1 MYMYTC
7 TYTYMYLYLYMDM
20 NMNMNMCVWSLHVS
34 LNEYRSLADWLGR
47 SKPGPVRRGAL
58 FRDPLALICCVLA
71 ATCNQ
76 TFQTLAVSSDWPLDI
91 DESLALSSS
100 PGLCGA
106 CQGRPA
112 VALAYEGLEPGGWIS
127 SYALSTRVTVL
138 HGGDR
143 YTVCLCTMDEPRAP
157 ANVLL
162 TLIGPS
168 LDQDFVCILG
178 DIACSLEVAGH
189 GALFQTGNLTLASTC
204 GGLASGQLSRLKPL
218 PQQTNSSVA
227 RYDAEDFRSVPQAAS
242 SRSSCVGR
250 RKGPQRRHQSES
262 SSCMVPTRSCRE
274 RSQTASGSSYPQTGG
289 VVLPATSGSVY

>member
-1 MYMYTC
+1 
-7 TYTYMYLYLYMDM
+7 
-20 NMNMNMCVWSLHVS
+20 MCVWPLHVS
-34 LNEYRSLADWLGR
+34 LNEYRSFADWLGR

-143 YTVCLCTMDEPRAP
+143 YTVCLCTMDEPRA
-157 ANVLL
+157 AA
-162 TLIGPS
+162 IGPS

-250 RKGPQRRHQSES
+250 RKGPHTRWQSES
-262 SSCMVPTRSCRE
+262 SSSADPMMQSQE
-274 RSQTASGSSYPQTGG
+274 RLWTASCLSCQRSGSVY
-289 VVLPATSGSVY
+289 LPATSGSPC